1 MNEEQIST
9 IGIDQNFLGFRLS
22 DGSVVNIRILDT
34 GGQERFNSIN
44 EYYYRI
50 ADCCLLVYDI
60 TNIDSFNKIKNYYI
74 EKIKEKSKSILKI
87 VLLGNKTDLEKER
100 KITQKM
106 GTELA
111 QENGYIF
118 MESSCKDNYNVVD
131 AFETL
136 IEMTNNELLK
146 SEKTPGFKIK
156 EKRGKTKKKS
166 KKIC

>member
-1 MNEEQIST
+1 MNDKNCST

-44 EYYYRI
+44 EYYYKV

-60 TNIDSFNKIKNYYI
+60 TNIDSFNKIKDYYI
-74 EKIKEKSKSILKI
+74 KKIKENSKSILKI
-87 VLLGNKTDLEKER
+87 ILLGNKTDLEKER
-100 KITQKM
+100 IITQKM

-111 QENGYIF
+111 QKNGYIF

-136 IEMTNNELLK
+136 IEMTNNQLLK
-146 SEKTPGFKIK
+146 SERTPGFKIK
-156 EKRGKTKKKS
+156 EKSEKKAKTKKK
-166 KKIC
+166 K